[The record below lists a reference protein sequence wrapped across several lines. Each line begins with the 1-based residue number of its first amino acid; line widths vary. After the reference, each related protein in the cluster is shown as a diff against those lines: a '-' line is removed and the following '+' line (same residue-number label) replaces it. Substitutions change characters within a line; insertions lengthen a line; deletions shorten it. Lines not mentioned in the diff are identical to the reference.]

1 MTDLS
6 KTIDPKSLQLNA
18 DDLIAGDRTITIT
31 SVKVVSGDQPVQIFF
46 DGDGGKPFLPC
57 KSMRR
62 VLVKAWGSDG
72 DKYVGRSLRLFNDPA
87 VKWAGDEVGGIRI
100 SHMSNLEADFHMS
113 LTVSKGRRS
122 PIVIKP
128 LTTTPLN
135 ALSDADFES
144 YSARIET
151 SENMA
156 ELGVIGE
163 EIAKARL
170 DKVGAARIKPVY
182 AAAVKRIR
190 EGSGSLI

>member
-1 MTDLS
+1 MTDIS
-6 KTIDPKSLQLNA
+6 KTIEPKSDQMNA
-18 DDLIAGDRTITIT
+18 DDLIAGERTIVIT
-31 SVKVVSGDQPVQIFF
+31 GVKVVSGDQPVHICYE
-46 DGDGGKPFLPC
+46 GGEGKPYKPC

-113 LTVSKGRRS
+113 LTVSKGRRA

-128 LTTTPLN
+128 IVTTPLN
-135 ALSDADFES
+135 ELSDMDFFNLKD
-144 YSARIET
+144 RIET
-151 SENMA
+151 TTNMA

-163 EIAKARL
+163 EIVKARY
-170 DKVGAARIKPVY
+170 DKAGSARIKSIY
-182 AAAVKRIR
+182 AASVKRIR